1 MEIWTLL
8 DLPGFVRLQI
18 VCPSFQFNSFFQIV
32 TNKYAGEYRKTAP
45 KMQCSFIFPGMSLA
59 NNPNACS
66 CKVEQG
72 REPTKI
78 PAPEETSKQTK
89 PSLQTKSKKY
99 FHNQPVK
106 KNGLNLATLPH
117 VWAPL
122 YSRLAHLKWLLSKVM
137 AKNWFLI
144 FQEKD
149 KVQSKENK
157 LCCASMK

>member
-1 MEIWTLL
+1 MLGNTAKQLQRCSALL
-8 DLPGFVRLQI
+8 YSR
-18 VCPSFQFNSFFQIV
+18 
-32 TNKYAGEYRKTAP
+32 
-45 KMQCSFIFPGMSLA
+45 
-59 NNPNACS
+59 ACHLLTT
-66 CKVEQG
+66 
-72 REPTKI
+72 RT
-78 PAPEETSKQTK
+78 PAPAKWNKGENLQKFPLLRKQANKPSHPSKQRAKNISTI
-89 PSLQTKSKKY
+89 SQL
-99 FHNQPVK
+99 K

-144 FQEKD
+144 VQKKD